1 MNNKNKG
8 LKILSLKK
16 KLIIDK
22 NKPNYFS
29 FTSANKKIS
38 KNYSFKSNTKN
49 NSLTKKKSNKYQNK
63 IKIKYKGISTN
74 ISKSDF
80 FKMKNVDISKLIDS
94 KFQKIELIKQ
104 KKLYMEK
111 ENDIFNTNHIDLM
124 SDLKEKEYREEIT
137 NLQMKLY
144 DRNLTKKEIL
154 LYFNI
159 LSEIVKDVATKITSD
174 IEKEKILTK
183 HKINFHINQLDIDFE
198 KTFNKNC
205 EFSDYFF
212 HKLKE
217 LIKKICIII
226 NDHQKLNERIA
237 NYNNENFILK
247 KKLRDLNYINNNIC
261 MQLKKK
267 EREKNKTNEEENFN
281 DEEKQQQ
288 LLIYKK
294 INNSFKINF
303 KNKNREDHKIIRK
316 KFLLNNDTNI
326 GQHQTNFTSNNINL
340 LTSRSN
346 YNNLLSLSNNI
357 HSMSTTSFQNQDT
370 SIEKIKNKEIN
381 YINKLKNKIK
391 ILKNKVNQLK
401 LQQNKPINTYYNLIM
416 KIINQIYKE
425 EDNIVVNNIN
435 YKFLGEHMR
444 LFPYQNLRLRKKFM
458 NYILGDNELF
468 KIYNTYNTHNTTDL
482 ETINDFVEE
491 KL

>member
-1 MNNKNKG
+1 MKNKNKG

-29 FTSANKKIS
+29 FTSANKTLS
-38 KNYSFKSNTKN
+38 KNDLNKSKSKN
-49 NSLTKKKSNKYQNK
+49 NSLTKKKNNTYQNQ

-74 ISKSDF
+74 VPKSDF
-80 FKMKNVDISKLIDS
+80 YKMKNVDISKLIEG

-104 KKLYMEK
+104 KKIYMEK
-111 ENDIFNTNHIDLM
+111 ENDLFNTNYIDLM
-124 SDLKEKEYREEIT
+124 SELKEKEYREEIR
-137 NLQMKLY
+137 NLQMKLF

-154 LYFNI
+154 LYFDI
-159 LSEIVKDVATKITSD
+159 LSKIVKEVATKITSD
-174 IEKEKILTK
+174 IENEKRLTK
-183 HKINFHINQLDIDFE
+183 HKINFHINQLDVDFE
-198 KTFNKNC
+198 KTFDKNC

-226 NDHQKLNERIA
+226 NNYQKLKERI
-237 NYNNENFILK
+237 ENHNKENVILK

-267 EREKNKTNEEENFN
+267 EREKNNCNEEENFN
-281 DEEKQQQ
+281 DEEKKQQI
-288 LLIYKK
+288 LIYKK

-326 GQHQTNFTSNNINL
+326 GQHQTYYTSNNMNL

-346 YNNLLSLSNNI
+346 YNNLFSLSNNI
-357 HSMSTTSFQNQDT
+357 LSVSSTSFKNQDT
-370 SIEKIKNKEIN
+370 SIEKIKNKEII
-381 YINKLKNKIK
+381 YINNLKNKIK

-435 YKFLGEHMR
+435 YKLLGDHMR

-458 NYILGDNELF
+458 NYILGDNELY
-468 KIYNTYNTHNTTDL
+468 KIYNTHNTKDL
-482 ETINDFVEE
+482 ETINDFLEE